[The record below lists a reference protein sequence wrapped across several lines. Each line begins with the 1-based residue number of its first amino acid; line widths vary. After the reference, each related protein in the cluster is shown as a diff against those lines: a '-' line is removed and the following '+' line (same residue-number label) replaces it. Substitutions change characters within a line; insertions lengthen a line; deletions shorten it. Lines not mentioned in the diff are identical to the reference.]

1 MTPTNRY
8 QKRSPNSQIPTAY
21 NSVFSY
27 RWLCHLVRD
36 LLIVTASELYGDAI
50 VTKKLARQSDW
61 VAGIL
66 TVTNLINAASSF
78 PLLLLTLIDFGI
90 FGWLLAIAIEL
101 GLIKFSNWTG
111 VVAIAYEARH
121 KNWNGIG
128 LAGVVLINIV
138 QSFVGGV
145 GTLILLD
152 RPSLS
157 DRLSEQ
163 LIQERVIVPQEKKIE
178 ALQIEPQQLTEAK
191 NQCQNLEARLARTLP
206 NSPERGS
213 LFPQAYGSWQDY
225 NLPLPQRSY
234 STSPVAQWPWCPKS
248 SRLTEIY
255 AENLTRAEE
264 ELEKLKA
271 EIASL
276 GNLNYLH
283 STLFDVYAQNFNE
296 NDEIKSSM
304 RAMAIALDLFFSR
317 LKNGEWAMLG
327 LSLYVFILSVV
338 TSGIAVGLIATHA
351 RREDVQMSWSEAAAE
366 AFIEFLKQKRQERAF
381 ELDRVNSQ
389 KDIILTS
396 SDRHNYSF
404 NGKSDSQQ

>member
-8 QKRSPNSQIPTAY
+8 QKRSPHPQTPTS
-21 NSVFSY
+21 NNLVFFY
-27 RWLCHLVRD
+27 KWLCYLFQD
-36 LLIVTASELYGDAI
+36 LLIVPSSEVYGDAI
-50 VTKKLARQSDW
+50 VTKKLAQQSRW

-111 VVAIAYEARH
+111 VVAIAYEAQH

-163 LIQERVIVPQEKKIE
+163 LIQERVIFPQEKKIE

-191 NQCQNLEARLARTLP
+191 NQCQNLEARLAQTPP
-206 NSPERGS
+206 NSPKRGS

-234 STSPVAQWPWCPKS
+234 YTSPVPQWPWCPKS
-248 SRLTEIY
+248 SMLTEIH
-255 AENLTRAEE
+255 AENLATAEK
-264 ELEKLKA
+264 ELEQLKV
-271 EIASL
+271 EIAKK
-276 GNLNYLH
+276 GNLSYLH
-283 STLFDVYAQNFNE
+283 SIPDVYTQNFDE

-304 RAMAIALDLFFSR
+304 KATAIALDLFFSR

-351 RREDVQMSWSEAAAE
+351 QREDVQMSWSEAAAE
-366 AFIEFLKQKRQERAF
+366 AFIEFLKQKRQEQF
-381 ELDRVNSQ
+381 ELHRVSSQ
-389 KDIILTS
+389 KDLILTS
-396 SDRHNYSF
+396 SDRHNYSL
-404 NGKSDSQQ
+404 NGKSKSQQQ

>member
-1 MTPTNRY
+1 MANTNRY
-8 QKRSPNSQIPTAY
+8 QKRSPHPQTPT
-21 NSVFSY
+21 SSSGVFFY
-27 RWLCHLVRD
+27 KWLCYLFQD
-36 LLIVTASELYGDAI
+36 LLIVPSSELYGDAI
-50 VTKKLARQSDW
+50 VTKKLARQSRW

-90 FGWLLAIAIEL
+90 FGWVLAIAIEL

-111 VVAIAYEARH
+111 VVAIAYEAQH

-128 LAGVVLINIV
+128 LAGVILINIV

-163 LIQERVIVPQEKKIE
+163 LIQERVVVPQEKRIE

-191 NQCQNLEARLARTLP
+191 NQCQRLEARLAQTPP

-213 LFPQAYGSWQDY
+213 LFSLAYGSWQDH

-234 STSPVAQWPWCPKS
+234 YTSPVAQWTWCPKS
-248 SRLTEIY
+248 SRLTEIH
-255 AENLTRAEE
+255 AESLATAEE
-264 ELEKLKA
+264 ELEELKT
-271 EIASL
+271 EIARK
-276 GNLNYLH
+276 GNLSYLH
-283 STLFDVYAQNFNE
+283 SIPDVYTQNFDD

-338 TSGIAVGLIATHA
+338 TSGIAIGLIATHA

-366 AFIEFLKQKRQERAF
+366 AFIEFLKQKQRERF
-381 ELDRVNSQ
+381 ELHTGSSQ
-389 KDIILTS
+389 KELILPHG
-396 SDRHNYSF
+396 DNYSF